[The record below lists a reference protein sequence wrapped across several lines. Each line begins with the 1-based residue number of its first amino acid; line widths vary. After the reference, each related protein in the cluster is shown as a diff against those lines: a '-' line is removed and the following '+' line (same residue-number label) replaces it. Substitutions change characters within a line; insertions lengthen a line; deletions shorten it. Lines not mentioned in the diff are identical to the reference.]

1 VHQNARGR
9 RASHAEEILSD
20 EENERCFR
28 TSPWVGHVL
37 SRVSHLCLPFDVH
50 SSRQML
56 QRSPSW
62 AWTQRREAGISY
74 VKVDTGSIS
83 RHTSLVSALTGTCAA
98 LCFSLLPS
106 HVPDHPAAY
115 MIHVGSSA
123 QLRLLY
129 TAAAVSLTI
138 VGATINTLGWDSIV
152 LPTAPLPDDCVVHW
166 SKCTATWYQVP
177 LNMCY

>member
-1 VHQNARGR
+1 
-9 RASHAEEILSD
+9 
-20 EENERCFR
+20 
-28 TSPWVGHVL
+28 
-37 SRVSHLCLPFDVH
+37 
-50 SSRQML
+50 ML

-83 RHTSLVSALTGTCAA
+83 RHTNLVSALTGTCAA

-177 LNMCY
+177 LNMCYLILPSPPWSWLNTLVLHAMNPNVWNVATFVAHT